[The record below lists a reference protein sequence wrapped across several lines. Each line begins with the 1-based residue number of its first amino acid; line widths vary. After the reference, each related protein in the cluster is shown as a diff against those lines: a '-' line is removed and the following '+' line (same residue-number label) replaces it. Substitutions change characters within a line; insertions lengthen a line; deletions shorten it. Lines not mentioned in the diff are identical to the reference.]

1 MALGSQGPATGRN
14 HWPTTS
20 TQRMLFFLQSAIK
33 CWQTLPEPTVL
44 RAFRDT
50 GVLQPPHFD
59 VKKAG
64 ESLASPTCGC
74 AIAWRDNHPGQS
86 GFPGQIQME
95 AAQSLNEKLEIF
107 FWGCLSRKR
116 SKESYSLKN
125 VMFLS
130 QLYIFQLRSQ
140 QF

>member
-1 MALGSQGPATGRN
+1 MGARAQPLGEITGQLQALRECSFSYNQPSNVGRHFLSPQCSVPFVTRGSF
-14 HWPTTS
+14 S
-20 TQRMLFFLQSAIK
+20 
-33 CWQTLPEPTVL
+33 
-44 RAFRDT
+44 
-50 GVLQPPHFD
+50 LQPPHFD